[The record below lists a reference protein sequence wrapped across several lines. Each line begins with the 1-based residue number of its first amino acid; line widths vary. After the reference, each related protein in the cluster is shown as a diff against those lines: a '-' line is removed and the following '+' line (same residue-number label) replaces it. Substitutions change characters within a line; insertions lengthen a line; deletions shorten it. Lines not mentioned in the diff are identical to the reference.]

1 MVKNLGRSKN
11 FSQFE
16 ESNAKRRL
24 DQLGGKTMELP
35 ELDSQSMYKVDRL
48 GSSFWGA
55 IHSSAPEGLKP
66 LERQRV
72 RLWLERSYVQLET
85 LLDSI

>member
-1 MVKNLGRSKN
+1 
-11 FSQFE
+11 
-16 ESNAKRRL
+16 
-24 DQLGGKTMELP
+24 
-35 ELDSQSMYKVDRL
+35 MYKVDRL

-55 IHSSAPEGLKP
+55 VHSNAEGGLKP

-85 LLDSI
+85 LRDAL